1 MYTKSQIKA
10 IRNNE
15 IAHLAELGNVGIKT
29 ATSLYNR
36 LVRFSLRWYRWAT
49 IDCSENL
56 TGRAL
61 ESHEHEGNL
70 LKGMAHELGNELED
84 YGLEMT
90 FPGLYPWIGG
100 ARTIELVW
108 Y

>member
-1 MYTKSQIKA
+1 MYTKSQVKA

-36 LVRFSLRWYRWAT
+36 LVRFSLRWHRWAT
-49 IDCSENL
+49 IECSENL
-56 TGRAL
+56 TGHAL
-61 ESHEHEGNL
+61 ESHEHEGRL
-70 LKGMAHELGNELED
+70 LEGAAAKLSTELED

-90 FPGLYPWIGG
+90 FPGLYPWIDG
-100 ARTIELVW
+100 ARIIELVW